1 VYSDPKEADMPNG
14 IFPVPPF
21 DSRPSH
27 TTDVR
32 PSLAVRIRTWLR
44 RNHLDEELAHGADPD
59 TTAELNRRATQLRS
73 PAEHSRLANAF
84 TETLGD
90 ARRGT
95 PVTIRAQPQR
105 AEVRAAADD
114 LQALMARLRD
124 GRPISVRGAAMAAR
138 LLSDRTGPLYR
149 DGGQDLQHAIRAAR
163 FALDV
168 AGMLERRA
176 KRARP
181 QIPLDTGRF
190 PLVSAPIRNLG
201 AGGQPAS
208 PDQCSDPDAD
218 VTASPSA
225 RRATTAPTRSA
236 SPAPGR

>member
-1 VYSDPKEADMPNG
+1 VYPDPKEADMPNG

-27 TTDVR
+27 TTDTR

-73 PAEHSRLANAF
+73 PAERSRLANAL

-114 LQALMARLRD
+114 LQALIARLRD
-124 GRPISVRGAAMAAR
+124 GRPISVRGAAITAR
-138 LLSDRTGPLYR
+138 LMSDRAGPLRR
-149 DGGQDLQHAIRAAR
+149 DGGEDMQHAIRAAR
-163 FALDV
+163 FALD
-168 AGMLERRA
+168 A
-176 KRARP
+176 
-181 QIPLDTGRF
+181 
-190 PLVSAPIRNLG
+190 
-201 AGGQPAS
+201 
-208 PDQCSDPDAD
+208 
-218 VTASPSA
+218 
-225 RRATTAPTRSA
+225 TAPAAHDLARAAYPEGIAATR
-236 SPAPGR
+236 GRRRGSRVIAALEDQDA